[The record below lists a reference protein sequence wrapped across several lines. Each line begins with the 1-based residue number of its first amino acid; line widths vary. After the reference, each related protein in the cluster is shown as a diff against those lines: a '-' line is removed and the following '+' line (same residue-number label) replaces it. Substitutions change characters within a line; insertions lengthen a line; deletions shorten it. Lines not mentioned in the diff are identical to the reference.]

1 MSRRRCGVKTGG
13 VKKNLSPK
21 GTAIVH
27 RKNELSKVENEREA
41 GG

>member
-1 MSRRRCGVKTGG
+1 MRRKNWRRE
-13 VKKNLSPK
+13 KNLSPK

-27 RKNELSKVENEREA
+27 RKKELSKVENEREA